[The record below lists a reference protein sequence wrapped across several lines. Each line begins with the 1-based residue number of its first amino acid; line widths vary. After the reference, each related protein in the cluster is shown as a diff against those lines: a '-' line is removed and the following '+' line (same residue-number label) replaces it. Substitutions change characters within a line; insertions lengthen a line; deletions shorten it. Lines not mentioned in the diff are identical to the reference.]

1 MKIKKYKS
9 NKKNSNFLNNFYFL
23 LIFFI
28 SFNKSELKKTKRN
41 LILNYSE
48 IRITFLKNGYN
59 AFFSSY
65 YDFLP
70 TSIETQEQ
78 YNCNFTLRTC
88 NVNNENNS
96 IIINFNNINI
106 TSLENMFKNL
116 INIKE
121 IDLSNF
127 DNSKVTNMKHMFYGC
142 ENLDKI
148 TFGNI
153 DTSLVE
159 NIEGL
164 FMYCYKLKII
174 DLSHFNTFSVINMKE
189 MFSCCHNLESIIMSN
204 LFNTSLVITMKNMFY
219 QCWSLTSINLSN
231 FDTSEVSDMSG
242 MFYQNKKLINLDIS
256 NFNISKVTSIK
267 KMFGGCDSLQYLNTN
282 KFIYKEYIN
291 FTEAFPTNNKMIKFC
306 INNDTNNN
314 YLIQSIQ
321 DKIIC
326 SNTCFDKNNKYL
338 DKVNNKCIKNC
349 SSIRNRFE
357 YEYVCYNK
365 CPEFTRVENI
375 ISNKCISNKCNT
387 YPFNINLCIENIP
400 EGYYFNSSNGY
411 YEKCLQNQN
420 FRGCKLNTK
429 LINNIK
435 SINRFLE
442 KYNEAN
448 SIREI
453 RKIDNNLKISNDS
466 IIMSF
471 EESIINGSF
480 NNIINNIM
488 AEGMDYIISQEN
500 ILYQVTTTEN
510 QKNNKGNISTINF
523 GNCER
528 TLKNKY
534 NINISLPLII
544 LKIDYFIPGILIPL
558 IEYEVFH
565 PLNKSKLDLSY
576 CKNEVNLYIP
586 VKIDENKIYQYNP
599 NNAYYKD
606 ECTSYTSENGTD
618 ILLYDRKKEFINNN
632 YSLCEMNCIYQDYD
646 INTKR
651 VKCSCKIKNNIE
663 YASNP
668 LILSQVFN
676 IKEKDLG
683 YANIFACTKK
693 LFSFKKNVSNFILI
707 CSLFFYLLTPVFF
720 VKCGYRTLLSYIN
733 DIEDNKIKFNLKQ
746 INWNNI
752 INRRKTSNKIYQFN
766 KNENGNLNLSK
777 LNYDKKINYP
787 PKKIGNRIRNY
798 HSESINDNSSKRN
811 IHNIQNHIFLNINYS
826 KNIQNKNLQHNNIIK
841 SAQISSKKN
850 SNPNKIHINKRFK
863 DCEMNSFNY
872 SEAIFYDK
880 RTCCQYYKSLLK
892 SKQLLLFAF
901 CPENDYNTR
910 IIKFFIF
917 VLSFNIHYAC
927 NLFYFIKK
935 EIIHKIFEA
944 HGKYDIMFFL
954 PYIGISFAVS
964 HIIIIIIKI
973 IFLSDN
979 DIIEIKKQKQI
990 FLVNNTSIRIKKKL
1004 KIKYAILFILTIIFH
1019 LFLLVVSSSFSVMFV
1034 NTHPLV
1040 LKNALITFGISLI
1053 YPFFFNIIP
1062 SIFRFLSLIGKEKN
1076 HNIMYYI
1083 GKVFQSL

>member
-1 MKIKKYKS
+1 
-9 NKKNSNFLNNFYFL
+9 
-23 LIFFI
+23 
-28 SFNKSELKKTKRN
+28 
-41 LILNYSE
+41 
-48 IRITFLKNGYN
+48 
-59 AFFSSY
+59 
-65 YDFLP
+65 
-70 TSIETQEQ
+70 
-78 YNCNFTLRTC
+78 
-88 NVNNENNS
+88 
-96 IIINFNNINI
+96 
-106 TSLENMFKNL
+106 
-116 INIKE
+116 
-121 IDLSNF
+121 
-127 DNSKVTNMKHMFYGC
+127 
-142 ENLDKI
+142 
-148 TFGNI
+148 
-153 DTSLVE
+153 
-159 NIEGL
+159 
-164 FMYCYKLKII
+164 
-174 DLSHFNTFSVINMKE
+174 
-189 MFSCCHNLESIIMSN
+189 
-204 LFNTSLVITMKNMFY
+204 
-219 QCWSLTSINLSN
+219 
-231 FDTSEVSDMSG
+231 
-242 MFYQNKKLINLDIS
+242 
-256 NFNISKVTSIK
+256 
-267 KMFGGCDSLQYLNTN
+267 
-282 KFIYKEYIN
+282 
-291 FTEAFPTNNKMIKFC
+291 
-306 INNDTNNN
+306 
-314 YLIQSIQ
+314 
-321 DKIIC
+321 
-326 SNTCFDKNNKYL
+326 
-338 DKVNNKCIKNC
+338 
-349 SSIRNRFE
+349 
-357 YEYVCYNK
+357 
-365 CPEFTRVENI
+365 
-375 ISNKCISNKCNT
+375 
-387 YPFNINLCIENIP
+387 
-400 EGYYFNSSNGY
+400 
-411 YEKCLQNQN
+411 
-420 FRGCKLNTK
+420 
-429 LINNIK
+429 
-435 SINRFLE
+435 
-442 KYNEAN
+442 
-448 SIREI
+448 
-453 RKIDNNLKISNDS
+453 
-466 IIMSF
+466 
-471 EESIINGSF
+471 
-480 NNIINNIM
+480 M

-500 ILYQVTTTEN
+500 ILYQVTTTDN
-510 QKNNKGNISTINF
+510 QKNNNGNISTINF

-576 CKNEVNLYIP
+576 CKSEVNLYIP

-683 YANIFACTKK
+683 YANIFACTKN

-787 PKKIGNRIRNY
+787 PKKISNRIRNY

-901 CPENDYNTR
+901 FPENDYN
-910 IIKFFIF
+910 K
-917 VLSFNIHYAC
+917 LFN
-927 NLFYFIKK
+927 
-935 EIIHKIFEA
+935 
-944 HGKYDIMFFL
+944 
-954 PYIGISFAVS
+954 
-964 HIIIIIIKI
+964 
-973 IFLSDN
+973 
-979 DIIEIKKQKQI
+979 
-990 FLVNNTSIRIKKKL
+990 
-1004 KIKYAILFILTIIFH
+1004 
-1019 LFLLVVSSSFSVMFV
+1019 
-1034 NTHPLV
+1034 
-1040 LKNALITFGISLI
+1040 
-1053 YPFFFNIIP
+1053 
-1062 SIFRFLSLIGKEKN
+1062 
-1076 HNIMYYI
+1076 
-1083 GKVFQSL
+1083 